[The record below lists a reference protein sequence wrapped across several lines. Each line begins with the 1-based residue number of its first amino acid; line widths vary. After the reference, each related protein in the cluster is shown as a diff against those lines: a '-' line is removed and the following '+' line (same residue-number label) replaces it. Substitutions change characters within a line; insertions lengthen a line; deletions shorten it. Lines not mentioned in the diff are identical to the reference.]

1 MYQALYRKWRPRT
14 FSEVVG
20 QDHITETLRRQI
32 QSGRSSHAYLFTG
45 TRGTGKTT
53 CAKILARAL
62 NCEHPVDGN
71 PCNACPACLGI
82 ESGAVTDVEELDAAS
97 NNGVDNVRALRDE
110 AIYSPAAV
118 KKRVYIIDEVHML
131 STSAFNALLK
141 IMEEPPE
148 HLVFILA
155 TTELRKVPATILSRC
170 QRYSF
175 KRLSPAVV
183 RGRLEQVAAAEG
195 LDLTEEAAALLSH
208 LADGSMRDGLSLLD
222 QCVGAGTKI
231 DVPLVEA
238 CIGLA
243 GADRTG
249 ALCRA
254 VQDRDAGLALSILDG
269 LYNDGRDPASVLN
282 ELSVLM
288 RDILMLRLAPRNG
301 EGLLSGSYDRKT
313 LETLGAGA
321 DDRALLD
328 RIGAIQR
335 SIFDMNRSADRRMTA
350 ELCLM
355 TLCDERLG
363 EKPVFA
369 PPAAPASRPAPAK
382 PPVPIDRPPWDD
394 APAQPAPPA
403 PRAAEP
409 VPPAAAPAPAPAPGP
424 SASADWPALLADLKA
439 HLDMMP
445 YIFLSQT
452 EAEIGESSLIVYTKD
467 LAAQNILDV
476 AAVRDK
482 IQSRATALLGR
493 PVSVSVQQRQAQPS
507 APATE
512 DKLDRLAKFENIV
525 KFK

>member
-1 MYQALYRKWRPRT
+1 MTLQELYDFMQQHWDKER
-14 FSEVVG
+14 FNDFVVG
-20 QDHITETLRRQI
+20 KPGVGAFEDYIMLPATPRCVVCVYPRKEKVILAVMSNSEGQMTLAGSI
-32 QSGRSSHAYLFTG
+32 LLGGYGRMGMVGEMNGVAAQAGGLYAAYL
-45 TRGTGKTT
+45 
-53 CAKILARAL
+53 
-62 NCEHPVDGN
+62 
-71 PCNACPACLGI
+71 
-82 ESGAVTDVEELDAAS
+82 ESLFA
-97 NNGVDNVRALRDE
+97 
-110 AIYSPAAV
+110 
-118 KKRVYIIDEVHML
+118 
-131 STSAFNALLK
+131 
-141 IMEEPPE
+141 
-148 HLVFILA
+148 
-155 TTELRKVPATILSRC
+155 
-170 QRYSF
+170 
-175 KRLSPAVV
+175 
-183 RGRLEQVAAAEG
+183 
-195 LDLTEEAAALLSH
+195 
-208 LADGSMRDGLSLLD
+208 
-222 QCVGAGTKI
+222 
-231 DVPLVEA
+231 
-238 CIGLA
+238 
-243 GADRTG
+243 
-249 ALCRA
+249 
-254 VQDRDAGLALSILDG
+254 
-269 LYNDGRDPASVLN
+269 
-282 ELSVLM
+282 
-288 RDILMLRLAPRNG
+288 G

-313 LETLGAGA
+313 LETLGSGA

-394 APAQPAPPA
+394 APAQPAPPP

-507 APATE
+507 APAAE